1 VQNRQ
6 VDDSGGLVGSF
17 SVLYFEYNLF
27 CNEGTADS
35 VLQNVANTLQN
46 LPASISQK

>member
-17 SVLYFEYNLF
+17 SVPYFEYNLF